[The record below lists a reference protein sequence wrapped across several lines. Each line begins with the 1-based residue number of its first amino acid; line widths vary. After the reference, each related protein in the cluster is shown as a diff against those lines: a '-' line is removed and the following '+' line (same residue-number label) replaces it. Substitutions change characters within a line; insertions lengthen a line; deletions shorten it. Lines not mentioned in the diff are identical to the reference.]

1 MNQNTGIIRY
11 CISKKRN
18 SKNQKLY
25 DWLFFRT
32 LYEEITFLLKNV
44 RITTE
49 SNDFLKKKSQ
59 EIYSKINQL
68 QFGNN
73 CATSKKLV
81 CEVEQNCGLNF
92 FFFSILFKFNFE
104 I

>member
-1 MNQNTGIIRY
+1 MIVY
-11 CISKKRN
+11 
-18 SKNQKLY
+18 
-25 DWLFFRT
+25 FFRS
-32 LYEEITFLLKNV
+32 LYEEITFLLKDAQ
-44 RITTE
+44 ITTE

-81 CEVEQNCGLNF
+81 CEVEQNCGLIF